1 MNNLVKYL
9 LSAIIGSIVGF
20 LGGLQGI
27 AGGFYISALLLSMG
41 VLNTQRL
48 AAGTT
53 LLAILPPISL
63 GAVYTYWK
71 AGDVDVGIAMV
82 ITLFYT
88 LMAYFGAQY
97 NKTVKE
103 KDVIYSLAFLLFVTS
118 GYFFHKARGMT

>member
-1 MNNLVKYL
+1 MLKKYL
-9 LSAIIGSIVGF
+9 LATIIGSVVGF

-27 AGGFYISALLLSMG
+27 AGAFYISALLLSLG

-71 AGDVDVGIAMV
+71 SGDVDVGVAV
-82 ITLFYT
+82 VVAITYSI
-88 LMAYFGAQY
+88 MAYFGAIF
-97 NKTVKE
+97 NKVLSQKQ
-103 KDVIYSLAFLLFVTS
+103 VLLSLAVLMFLTS
-118 GYFFHKARGMT
+118 LYFFHAYHVQN

>member
-1 MNNLVKYL
+1 MLKKYL
-9 LSAIIGSIVGF
+9 LATIIGSVVGF

-27 AGGFYISALLLSMG
+27 AGAFYISALLLSLG

-71 AGDVDVGIAMV
+71 SGDVDVGVAV
-82 ITLFYT
+82 VVAITYSI
-88 LMAYFGAQY
+88 MAYFGAKF
-97 NKTVKE
+97 NKVLSQKQ
-103 KDVIYSLAFLLFVTS
+103 VLLSLAVLMFLTS
-118 GYFFHKARGMT
+118 LYFFHAYHVHN

>member
-1 MNNLVKYL
+1 MLKKYL
-9 LSAIIGSIVGF
+9 LATIIGSVVGF

-27 AGGFYISALLLSMG
+27 AGAFYISALLLSLG

-71 AGDVDVGIAMV
+71 SGDVDVGVAVVVAIS
-82 ITLFYT
+82 YT
-88 LMAYFGAQY
+88 IMAYFGALF
-97 NKTVKE
+97 NKKISQKHVLL
-103 KDVIYSLAFLLFVTS
+103 SLAVLMLFTS
-118 GYFFHKARGMT
+118 IYFFHAYLHN